1 MERRQNHRDATLLN
15 CLPFTHCMEQ
25 TDIESLSLTERVVLL
40 GIADGSLDD
49 ETPVAS
55 WEIRDRFEPLLVEID
70 ADVLSKPGEQEV
82 MRALNTLA
90 GEPFVHENT
99 TDRSPS
105 GKGRPKYELDTDPET
120 VLDAVGADERLAGAV
135 DAVRN

>member
-1 MERRQNHRDATLLN
+1 MDET
-15 CLPFTHCMEQ
+15 E
-25 TDIESLSLTERVVLL
+25 IESLSLTERIVLL
-40 GIADGSLDD
+40 GIADGSLED

-55 WEIRDRFEPLLVEID
+55 WEIRDRFDPLLAEID
-70 ADVLSKPGEQEV
+70 ADVLSKPGEQDV

-105 GKGRPKYELDTDPET
+105 GKGRPKYELETEPEA
-120 VLDAVGADERLAGAV
+120 VLDAVETDDRLAGVV
-135 DAVRN
+135 DVVRD